1 MALHVNKLEF
11 SSPKNTLC
19 QVWLIMAQWFWE
31 VDENMKGLRRRQRTG
46 KSWSGKLSW
55 AFGSGELKGTRLF
68 PIFKELVIFLKG
80 GGGFSGTNKDNLSFD
95 VAYWSTYVNTND
107 CLCGRSEQLYGSC
120 FSGTSNW
127 SFCLE
132 CDRPDQ
138 LGWRIIEIWVF
149 KVSEEQHRL
158 KVSET
163 TRKLF
168 NHCRFICNICWKR
181 KLNVSLPELSDDF
194 FPPLCSMW

>member
-1 MALHVNKLEF
+1 M
-11 SSPKNTLC
+11 SSLVDNGPVVLRSRWKYERFTTTTTTTENG
-19 QVWLIMAQWFWE
+19 QILIRKA
-31 VDENMKGLRRRQRTG
+31 VLSIRLRWTKRYTYMYVPYFQRTCY
-46 KSWSGKLSW
+46 
-55 AFGSGELKGTRLF
+55 
-68 PIFKELVIFLKG
+68 FLG
-80 GGGFSGTNKDNLSFD
+80 RGDFSGTNKDNLSFD

-120 FSGTSNW
+120 FSGTSNC

-138 LGWRIIEIWVF
+138 LGWRIIGIWVF
-149 KVSEEQHRL
+149 KVSEDQQRL

-163 TRKLF
+163 IRKLF

-194 FPPLCSMW
+194 FPHLVVCDRNNCRRLA

>member
-1 MALHVNKLEF
+1 
-11 SSPKNTLC
+11 
-19 QVWLIMAQWFWE
+19 MAQWFWE
-31 VDENMKGLRRRQRTG
+31 VDENMKGLRQRRRRQRTG

-55 AFGSGELKGTRLF
+55 AFGSGELKGTTYMYVPYFQRTCY
-68 PIFKELVIFLKG
+68 FLG
-80 GGGFSGTNKDNLSFD
+80 RGDFSGTNKDNLSFD

-120 FSGTSNW
+120 FSGTSNC

-138 LGWRIIEIWVF
+138 LGWRIIGIWVF
-149 KVSEEQHRL
+149 KVSEDQQRL

-163 TRKLF
+163 IRKLF

-194 FPPLCSMW
+194 FPHLVVCDRNNCRRIA

>member
-1 MALHVNKLEF
+1 M
-11 SSPKNTLC
+11 SSLVDNGPVVLRSWWKYERFTTTTENG
-19 QVWLIMAQWFWE
+19 QILIRKT
-31 VDENMKGLRRRQRTG
+31 VLSIRLRWTKRYTFVPYFQRTCY
-46 KSWSGKLSW
+46 
-55 AFGSGELKGTRLF
+55 FLKG
-68 PIFKELVIFLKG
+68 G